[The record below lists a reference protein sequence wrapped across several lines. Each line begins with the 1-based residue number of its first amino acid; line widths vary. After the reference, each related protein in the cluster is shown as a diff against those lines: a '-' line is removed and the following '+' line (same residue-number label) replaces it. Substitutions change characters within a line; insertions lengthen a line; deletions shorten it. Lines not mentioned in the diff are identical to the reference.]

1 MNVLEKILEEIE
13 EATFQEDAP
22 IYIGNMEVDGY
33 VRASRVKD
41 IIRSHMNEKEK
52 VTSAEIISRKT
63 DGKPYYGIKYKKVG
77 EDHYTVGYSSYYL
90 DYVIDWLNNCFEFC
104 GESKIVVNVGKD
116 TNVPSNDGWIPVEE
130 RLPEDLRHGG
140 GGLHGAVSGVR
151 GAVYRRAEN
160 AGPQQGRRHREMTS
174 AQTEKASSRLR
185 RAGRA
190 RAASTARR
198 AAAYTVLGLLC
209 FLCLFFFYIL
219 LINATRTHFEIQR
232 GFSLLPGRSLLTN
245 LKSVLANANIPV
257 LSGIRNSLLVSALSA
272 LLSVYF
278 SALTA
283 YGIHAYD
290 FKFKKLAFTFILLIM
305 MMPTQVSA
313 LGFVRLITKMGM
325 ADTLAPLFLPS
336 IAAPVV
342 FYFMLQYMEGN
353 LPMEIVEAA
362 RIDGSGEFSTF
373 NRIVLPILKPALAV
387 QAIFTFVNTWNNYFT
402 PALVL
407 SSSGKK
413 TLPILIAQLRSADFL
428 KFDMGQVYMMV
439 AIAILPVIA
448 VYLCLSKFIVR
459 GVALGG
465 VKG

>member
-1 MNVLEKILEEIE
+1 
-13 EATFQEDAP
+13 
-22 IYIGNMEVDGY
+22 
-33 VRASRVKD
+33 
-41 IIRSHMNEKEK
+41 
-52 VTSAEIISRKT
+52 
-63 DGKPYYGIKYKKVG
+63 
-77 EDHYTVGYSSYYL
+77 
-90 DYVIDWLNNCFEFC
+90 
-104 GESKIVVNVGKD
+104 
-116 TNVPSNDGWIPVEE
+116 
-130 RLPEDLRHGG
+130 
-140 GGLHGAVSGVR
+140 
-151 GAVYRRAEN
+151 
-160 AGPQQGRRHREMTS
+160 MTS

-232 GFSLLPGRSLLTN
+232 GFSLLPGRS
-245 LKSVLANANIPV
+245 LANANIPV

>member
-1 MNVLEKILEEIE
+1 
-13 EATFQEDAP
+13 
-22 IYIGNMEVDGY
+22 
-33 VRASRVKD
+33 
-41 IIRSHMNEKEK
+41 
-52 VTSAEIISRKT
+52 
-63 DGKPYYGIKYKKVG
+63 
-77 EDHYTVGYSSYYL
+77 
-90 DYVIDWLNNCFEFC
+90 
-104 GESKIVVNVGKD
+104 
-116 TNVPSNDGWIPVEE
+116 
-130 RLPEDLRHGG
+130 
-140 GGLHGAVSGVR
+140 
-151 GAVYRRAEN
+151 
-160 AGPQQGRRHREMTS
+160 MTS

-290 FKFKKLAFTFILLIM
+290 FKFKQLAFTFILLIM